1 MAGNKLTHTE
11 VQERVDKCFDLR
23 YKQGYKQ
30 HQWIKYCHEHYGDK
44 SEKQYHA
51 YWASAKDNYDN
62 GWKDKLNRLL
72 DPAVNELS
80 SLLASEDER
89 LRSRAVDQVMKYT
102 GNEEVKVAIQGNLDI
117 KLNWGDDGSEGI

>member
-30 HQWIKYCHEHYGDK
+30 SQWIKYCHEHYGDK

-51 YWASAKDNYDN
+51 YWSSAKDNYDD
-62 GWKDKLNRLL
+62 GWKDKLNKLL

-89 LRSRAVDQVMKYT
+89 LRSRAVDQIMKYT
-102 GNEEVKVAIQGNLDI
+102 GNEEMRVAIQGNLDI
-117 KLNWGDDGSEGI
+117 KLNWGDDGGEGV